1 MFMKMIAKSLTRNL
15 RRKLM
20 AVITIAFGASLVAA
34 MLNLWLD
41 VGDKMGKELKTY
53 GSNIIIKPKSQSL
66 PFDAGLVDYD
76 PLKDAAFID
85 EAELPKIKTIFWHNN
100 IVGFA
105 PNLETRAV
113 VRGKKIPVVG
123 TWFEKKLII
132 PTGETIYT
140 GVKAVK
146 PWWEIDGD
154 WIKESQDTAGG
165 GRLII
170 GKELAKKLNIKKGD
184 SIEVD
189 YSNGTTREYKVSGIL
204 KAGGGE
210 DDKAYVKLSD
220 LQRDLGMAGKV
231 AWVDVS
237 AVTTPENE
245 LARRYEKDPDSLSS
259 EQAEKWYCTA
269 YVSAI
274 AFQLEEAIKGIEAKA
289 IRQVSESES
298 VILTKIQ
305 LLILLLTVIALVS
318 SYLGIWSLMGASVLE
333 RSKELGLAKALGATD
348 NSLVRFFLAE
358 AAIVG
363 AIGGVVGYGLG
374 ILFVQAIG
382 NQVFGRSVEVKI
394 GVMPVAIMTSV
405 LIAVLGNLSSVKAII
420 RLNPKDVLYGR

>member
-1 MFMKMIAKSLTRNL
+1 MFLKMIVKSLTRNM

-34 MLNLWLD
+34 MFNLWLD

-53 GSNIIIKPKSQSL
+53 GSNIIVKPKAQSL
-66 PFDAGLVDYD
+66 PFDVGLTDYD
-76 PLKDAAFID
+76 PLKGAAFID
-85 EAELPKIKTIFWHNN
+85 EADLPKIKTIFWHNN

-113 VRGKKIPVVG
+113 TRGEKIPVVG
-123 TWFEKKLII
+123 TWFEKKLVI

-146 PWWEIDGD
+146 PWWEIDGS
-154 WIKESQDTAGG
+154 WIKESQSTKEPQ
-165 GRLII
+165 LII
-170 GKELAKKLNIKKGD
+170 GKELAQKLNARKGD
-184 SIEVD
+184 KLDIAYE
-189 YSNGTTREYKVSGIL
+189 NGSGRQYIISGIL

-210 DDKAYVKLSD
+210 EDKAYVKISD
-220 LQRDLGMAGKV
+220 LQKDLGMAGKV
-231 AWVDVS
+231 AWIDVS

-245 LARRYEKDPDSLSS
+245 LARRYEKDPDALSS
-259 EQAEKWYCTA
+259 AETEKWYCTA

-274 AFQLEEAIKGIEAKA
+274 AFQLEEAIKGVEAKA

-298 VILTKIQ
+298 LILNKIQ

-348 NSLVRFFLAE
+348 NALVRFFLAE
-358 AAIVG
+358 AAVVG
-363 AIGGVVGYGLG
+363 VIGGIVGYGLG

-382 NQVFGRSVEVKI
+382 DQVFGRSVEAKI
-394 GVMPVAIMTSV
+394 GVMPVAILASV
-405 LIAVLGNLSSVKAII
+405 LIAILGNLSSVKAII

>member
-1 MFMKMIAKSLTRNL
+1 MFLKMIVKSITRNL

-34 MLNLWLD
+34 MFNLWLD
-41 VGDKMGKELKTY
+41 VGDKMGRELKTY
-53 GSNIIIKPKSQSL
+53 GSNITVKPKAQSL
-66 PFDAGLVDYD
+66 PFDIGLVDYD

-85 EAELPKIKTIFWHNN
+85 EADLPKIKTIFWHNN
-100 IVGFA
+100 IIGFA
-105 PNLETRAV
+105 PNLEARAAV
-113 VRGKKIPVVG
+113 GGKKIPVVG
-123 TWFEKKLII
+123 TWFNKKLII
-132 PTGETIYT
+132 PTGETIRT
-140 GVKAVK
+140 GVKVIK
-146 PWWEIDGD
+146 PWWEIDGA
-154 WIKESQDTAGG
+154 WIDESQSSSK
-165 GRLII
+165 RQLIL
-170 GKELAKKLNIKKGD
+170 GKELAKKLNARKDDNLDISFD
-184 SIEVD
+184 
-189 YSNGTTREYKVSGIL
+189 NGKTRQYQVSGIL
-204 KAGGGE
+204 DAGGGE
-210 DDKAYVKLSD
+210 EDKAYVKLAD
-220 LQRDLGMAGKV
+220 LQQDISMTGKV

-259 EQAEKWYCTA
+259 GETEKWYCTA

-274 AFQLEEAIKGIEAKA
+274 AFQLEESIKGVEAKA
-289 IRQVSESES
+289 VRQVSESES
-298 VILTKIQ
+298 LILNKIQ

-348 NSLVRFFLAE
+348 NALVRFFLAE

-363 AIGGVVGYGLG
+363 VIGGIAGYGLG

-382 NQVFGRSVEVKI
+382 NQIFGRSVEIKI
-394 GVMPVAIMTSV
+394 GVMPVAILASV
-405 LIAVLGNLSSVKAII
+405 IIAVLGNLSSVKAII